1 MDIWIQAVRD
11 LGFPAAVA
19 LILLWTGRQFV
30 NRLTNDL
37 GHDIKGLGQDIKEMK
52 GAMIALL
59 EHFRNG
65 APPGNMVGKRGR
77 KRGRTNTPPE

>member
-1 MDIWIQAVRD
+1 MGIWLEAVRD
-11 LGFPAAVA
+11 IGFPAAVA
-19 LILLWTGRQFV
+19 LILLWAGRSLV
-30 NRLTNDL
+30 DKVTNDL

-77 KRGRTNTPPE
+77 KRGRTNTPGE